1 MDACMALIPAGTT
14 TSSSAFTATASRH
27 VPVLCGKITRAPFD
41 RPFTSAA
48 TSTTIPAP
56 SNPGVAGSSA
66 RTGYFPS
73 IWFKSAG
80 LIGAARIFTITS
92 PAAGVGHGRDSTRN
106 TSAGFPCVSYTAAFI
121 VFMMSSS
128 QHPHASANNPQTH
141 RSPGGLSSS
150 AWQTATRVALFGMV
164 VNSIFAIAK
173 ILGGFFGHAYVLIA
187 DGIESGLD
195 VAGSFVIWSGLK
207 VAARPPD
214 ASHPYGHGKAEP
226 IAAMIVAVGVV
237 AAAVGLAIQSVR
249 EIFLPHHAPAP
260 YTLVIL
266 VVVIMIK
273 ETLFRYVNRIGRDID
288 STAVQTDAWHHR
300 SDALTSAAAFI
311 GISVALIGGRRW
323 QSADDWAAIFACAV
337 IATNGIRLL
346 RPAFYE
352 IMDTAPR
359 KIVKSVCSVASS
371 VPGVIDVENCRARKM
386 GLDFYVD
393 LHVGVDGNISVHEGH
408 EIAHRVKAAIQQ
420 SNSRVAD
427 VLVHIEPA
435 QP

>member
-1 MDACMALIPAGTT
+1 MT
-14 TSSSAFTATASRH
+14 
-27 VPVLCGKITRAPFD
+27 
-41 RPFTSAA
+41 
-48 TSTTIPAP
+48 
-56 SNPGVAGSSA
+56 
-66 RTGYFPS
+66 
-73 IWFKSAG
+73 
-80 LIGAARIFTITS
+80 
-92 PAAGVGHGRDSTRN
+92 
-106 TSAGFPCVSYTAAFI
+106 
-121 VFMMSSS
+121 
-128 QHPHASANNPQTH
+128 
-141 RSPGGLSSS
+141 SS
-150 AWQTATRVALFGMV
+150 AWQTGARVALFGMI
-164 VNSIFAIAK
+164 VNSIFAVAK

-226 IAAMIVAVGVV
+226 IAAMIVAAGVV
-237 AAAVGLAIQSVR
+237 AAAVVLAIQSVR

-266 VVVIMIK
+266 VVVIVIK

-346 RPAFYE
+346 LPAFYE
-352 IMDTAPR
+352 IMDTAPGG
-359 KIVKSVCSVASS
+359 KIVRSIRAVAGS
-371 VPGVIDVENCRARKM
+371 VPGVVEVEKCRVRKM
-386 GLDFYVD
+386 GLDYYVD

-408 EIAHRVKAAIQQ
+408 QIAHRVKTAIQQ
-420 SNSRVAD
+420 SDSRVAD

-435 QP
+435 QL